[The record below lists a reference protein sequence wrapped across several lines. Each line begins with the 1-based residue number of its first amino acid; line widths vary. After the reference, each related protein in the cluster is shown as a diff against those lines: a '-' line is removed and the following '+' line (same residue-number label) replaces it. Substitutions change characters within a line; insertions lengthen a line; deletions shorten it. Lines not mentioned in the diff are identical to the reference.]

1 MTRRDEHLD
10 VSRPGVVPDPYRWL
24 EADESPAVTEWI
36 REQDGLFAVT
46 QQEWGSRPVFEALL
60 TSAVSGNGASGVT
73 APVERGGRIFR
84 AVGVSGG
91 VSPVLVVE
99 DIADGVGGVVVG
111 PGRDGRTGQEM
122 LGFWQPSRTGE
133 FVSYQLTVEGNEQP
147 ELHIA
152 RVSGERVGGPI
163 ALDRPSPVAWLAD
176 DSGFYYIRGGAESE
190 HRDVL
195 LHRLGQNEDVVVFQT
210 EHRQLAVST
219 SADGRYLG
227 VSSAPGAQTGN
238 HFYLADLTAT
248 GPDHP
253 HLTLVHDGTS
263 TGTQALL
270 RFGPDGLI
278 YAITTNPSGGGLI
291 SRLTLPEPGVFRW
304 EPLMTTPPE
313 EVIFSCTAMRASTG
327 ETVLLLSSRSVD
339 RHRLTLHDLTGTL
352 LAEVP
357 VPGSGIGTVTN
368 LTVPAD
374 TPDHAWFA
382 YSDFLTPPRLY
393 RYDLGPHTVTPT
405 GTEPEPHGEA
415 RIEVHHFLATD
426 GTQVPIYLITPTT
439 SGNGPGPTILSAYG
453 GFGLAPSPT
462 YSPSIHAWVQA
473 GGTYALAGV
482 RGGFEKGPAWHEAG
496 SGPNKRVAF
505 TDFIDAARW
514 LITTSITTPEQL
526 AIRGASHAGLTVAVA
541 VTQAPQLFAAAVCSD
556 PLTDMVRY
564 PTLGLGAWWV
574 AEFGDPTHPD
584 QLQRILEYSPYHH
597 IRDASSYPPVLITS
611 SRIDPRVGAGHAR
624 KFAASLQ
631 HTNSPLILLR
641 TDPTIGH
648 GPTTPVSAIA
658 LQADILSFCA
668 THTNLHPTPNP
679 PRTHLS
685 GEIAAQA

>member
-1 MTRRDEHLD
+1 VQNPVTRPEQHAD
-10 VSRPGVVPDPYRWL
+10 VSRTGIGGDPYRWL
-24 EADESPAVTEWI
+24 EADQAPGVTDWL
-36 REQDGLFAVT
+36 RDQDALFWVA
-46 QQEWGSRPVFEALL
+46 QREWGSRPIFEALL
-60 TSAVSGNGASGVT
+60 TSAGSGNGASGVT

-84 AVGVSGG
+84 AVGVPGG
-91 VSPVLVVE
+91 VSPVLMVE
-99 DIADGVGGVVVG
+99 DTTDGDGGVVVD
-111 PGRDGRTGQEM
+111 PGRDGRTGKEM

-152 RVSGERVGGPI
+152 RVNGERVGDPI

-176 DSGFYYIRGGAESE
+176 DSGFYYIQGGAGSE

-195 LHRLGQNEDVVVFQT
+195 LHRLGHNEDVVVFQT

-238 HFYLADLTAT
+238 QFYLADLTTT

-253 HLTLVHDGTS
+253 HLTLLHDGTS
-263 TGTQALL
+263 TGTQALV
-270 RFGPDGLI
+270 RFGPDELI
-278 YAITTNPSGGGLI
+278 YAITTAPSGGGLI
-291 SRLTLPEPGVFRW
+291 SRITLPEPGESWW
-304 EPLMTTPPE
+304 EPLMTTLPE
-313 EVIFSCTAMRASTG
+313 EVIFSCTAMRGSTG
-327 ETVLLLSSRSVD
+327 ETVLLLSSRTVD

-374 TPDHAWFA
+374 APDHAWFT

-393 RYDLGPHTVTPT
+393 RYDLGHHTVTPT
-405 GTEPEPHGEA
+405 GTDSPQPYHEA
-415 RIEVHHFLATD
+415 RIEVRHFPATD

-439 SGNGPGPTILSAYG
+439 SQKAPGPTILSAYG

-462 YSPSIHAWVQA
+462 YSPSIHAWVHA
-473 GGTYALAGV
+473 GGAYALAGV

-496 SGPNKRVAF
+496 SGPNKRNAF

-514 LITTSITTPEQL
+514 LIATTITTPGQL

-541 VTQAPQLFAAAVCSD
+541 ITQAPQLFAAAVCSD

-564 PTLGLGAWWV
+564 PALGLGDWWI
-574 AEFGDPTHPD
+574 AEFGDPTDPD
-584 QLQRILEYSPYHH
+584 QRQRILEYSPYHH
-597 IRDASSYPPVLITS
+597 IRDTSTYPPVLITS

-624 KFAASLQ
+624 KFAAALQ

-641 TDPTIGH
+641 TDPTTGH
-648 GPTTPVSAIA
+648 GPTTPATAIA

-668 THTNLHPTPNP
+668 THTNLHP
-679 PRTHLS
+679 
-685 GEIAAQA
+685 